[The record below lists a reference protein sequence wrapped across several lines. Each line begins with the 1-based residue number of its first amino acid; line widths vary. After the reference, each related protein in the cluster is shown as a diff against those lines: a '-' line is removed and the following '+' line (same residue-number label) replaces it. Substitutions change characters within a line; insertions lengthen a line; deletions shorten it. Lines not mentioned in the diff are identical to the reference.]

1 MKTLRSLLTGTCFT
15 LLLASPALAVDTTR
29 VYSSGIL
36 IFAFLGFLALI
47 LLVQL
52 VPTIMMV
59 IGMIKG
65 LVHGAQENRK
75 AVATEA
81 KRN

>member
-1 MKTLRSLLTGTCFT
+1 MKTLRTLLSVTLFT
-15 LLLASPALAVDTTR
+15 LLANPAFAVDTTR

-52 VPTIMMV
+52 VPTIMMI
-59 IGMIKG
+59 IGGVKG
-65 LVHGAQENRK
+65 LINGVQKSHKVGHGNA
-75 AVATEA
+75 
-81 KRN
+81 

>member
-1 MKTLRSLLTGTCFT
+1 MKTRNALLYGTLST
-15 LLLASPALAVDTTR
+15 LIATPALAVDTTK
-29 VYSSGIL
+29 VYNSGIL

-59 IGMIKG
+59 VGMIKG
-65 LVHGAQENRK
+65 LVNGVQENQK
-75 AVATEA
+75 AVATNA
-81 KRN
+81 KRD

>member
-1 MKTLRSLLTGTCFT
+1 MKTLHTLMYGTFFT
-15 LLLASPALAVDTTR
+15 LLASPAFAVDTTR
-29 VYSSGIL
+29 VYNSGIL

-52 VPTIMMV
+52 VPTIIMFV
-59 IGMIKG
+59 GMIKG
-65 LVHGAQENRK
+65 LINGVQENRK
-75 AVATEA
+75 TVATET

>member
-1 MKTLRSLLTGTCFT
+1 MYGTFFT
-15 LLLASPALAVDTTR
+15 LLASPAFAVDTTR
-29 VYSSGIL
+29 VYNSGIL

-52 VPTIMMV
+52 VPTIIMFV
-59 IGMIKG
+59 GMIKG
-65 LVHGAQENRK
+65 LVKGVEENRK
-75 AVATEA
+75 EVATET

>member
-1 MKTLRSLLTGTCFT
+1 MKTLRTLMYGAFIT
-15 LLLASPALAVDTTR
+15 LLANPAFAVDTTR

-65 LVHGAQENRK
+65 LVSGAQESQK
-75 AVATEA
+75 TVATEA
-81 KRN
+81 KRD

>member
-1 MKTLRSLLTGTCFT
+1 MKTLRPLLSATIITF
-15 LLLASPALAVDTTR
+15 LASPAFAVDTTR

-65 LVHGAQENRK
+65 LVNGVQENRK
-75 AVATEA
+75 AVATDA

>member
-1 MKTLRSLLTGTCFT
+1 MKTLRILMSGTLFT
-15 LLLASPALAVDTTR
+15 LLANPAFAVDTTR

-36 IFAFLGFLALI
+36 IFAFLGFLALL

-52 VPTIMMV
+52 IPSIIMLF
-59 IGMIKG
+59 GMIKG
-65 LVHGAQENRK
+65 LVNGVQENQK

-81 KRN
+81 KRH

>member
-1 MKTLRSLLTGTCFT
+1 MKTLRTLMYGTFFT
-15 LLLASPALAVDTTR
+15 LLANPAFAVDTTR

-65 LVHGAQENRK
+65 LVNGVQENRK
-75 AVATEA
+75 AVATDA
-81 KRN
+81 KRD

>member
-1 MKTLRSLLTGTCFT
+1 MKTLRTLMYGTFFT
-15 LLLASPALAVDTTR
+15 LSTTPAFAVDTTR

-65 LVHGAQENRK
+65 LVNGVQENHK

-81 KRN
+81 KRD

>member
-1 MKTLRSLLTGTCFT
+1 LS
-15 LLLASPALAVDTTR
+15 VDTTR
-29 VYSSGIL
+29 VYNSGIL

-52 VPTIMMV
+52 VPTIIMFV
-59 IGMIKG
+59 GMIKG
-65 LVHGAQENRK
+65 LINGVQENRK
-75 AVATEA
+75 TVATET

>member
-1 MKTLRSLLTGTCFT
+1 MKTLRPLLYATGIT
-15 LLLASPALAVDTTR
+15 LLVSPAFAVDTTR

-65 LVHGAQENRK
+65 LVNGVQENRK
-75 AVATEA
+75 AVAA
-81 KRN
+81 DGKKN

>member
-1 MKTLRSLLTGTCFT
+1 MKTLRTLMYGTFFT
-15 LLLASPALAVDTTR
+15 LLASPAFAVDTTR
-29 VYSSGIL
+29 VYNSGIL

-52 VPTIMMV
+52 VPTIIMLV
-59 IGMIKG
+59 GMIKG
-65 LVHGAQENRK
+65 LVKGVEENRK
-75 AVATEA
+75 EVATET

>member
-1 MKTLRSLLTGTCFT
+1 MKTLRTLLSVTLFT
-15 LLLASPALAVDTTR
+15 LLANPAFAVDTTR
-29 VYSSGIL
+29 VYTSGIL

-59 IGMIKG
+59 IGMVKG
-65 LVHGAQENRK
+65 LINGAQESHK
-75 AVATEA
+75 ASATA
-81 KRN
+81 AHRN

>member
-1 MKTLRSLLTGTCFT
+1 MKTLRTLMYGTLFT
-15 LLLASPALAVDTTR
+15 LLATPAFAVDTTK

-59 IGMIKG
+59 IGIIQG
-65 LVHGAQENRK
+65 LVTGVKENRK
-75 AVATEA
+75 AVAAEA
-81 KRN
+81 KRV

>member
-1 MKTLRSLLTGTCFT
+1 MKTLRTLMYGTFFT
-15 LLLASPALAVDTTR
+15 LLASPAFAVDTTR
-29 VYSSGIL
+29 VYNSGIL

-52 VPTIMMV
+52 VPTIIMFV
-59 IGMIKG
+59 GMIKG
-65 LVHGAQENRK
+65 LINGVQENRK
-75 AVATEA
+75 TVATET

>member
-1 MKTLRSLLTGTCFT
+1 MKTQRTLLYCTLFT
-15 LLLASPALAVDTTR
+15 LFATPALAVDTTR

-36 IFAFLGFLALI
+36 IFAFLGFLSLI

-52 VPTIMMV
+52 IPTIIML

-65 LVHGAQENRK
+65 LVSGAQENQK

-81 KRN
+81 KRH

>member
-1 MKTLRSLLTGTCFT
+1 MKTLCTLMYGTLFT
-15 LLLASPALAVDTTR
+15 LLASPAFAVDTTK

-52 VPTIMMV
+52 VPTIMLV
-59 IGMIKG
+59 IGIIQG
-65 LVHGAQENRK
+65 LVTGIKENRK
-75 AVATEA
+75 AVAAEA
-81 KRN
+81 KSH

>member
-1 MKTLRSLLTGTCFT
+1 MYGTFFT
-15 LLLASPALAVDTTR
+15 LLASPAFAVDTTR
-29 VYSSGIL
+29 VYNSGIL

-52 VPTIMMV
+52 VPTIIMFV
-59 IGMIKG
+59 GMIKG
-65 LVHGAQENRK
+65 LINGVQENRK
-75 AVATEA
+75 TVATET

>member
-1 MKTLRSLLTGTCFT
+1 MKTLRTLMYGTFFT
-15 LLLASPALAVDTTR
+15 LLASPAFAVDTTR
-29 VYSSGIL
+29 VYNSGIL

-52 VPTIMMV
+52 VPTIIMFV
-59 IGMIKG
+59 GMIKG
-65 LVHGAQENRK
+65 LVKGVEENRK
-75 AVATEA
+75 EVATET

>member
-1 MKTLRSLLTGTCFT
+1 MKTLRTLISVTLFT
-15 LLLASPALAVDTTR
+15 LLANPAFAVDTTR

-52 VPTIMMV
+52 VPTLMMILGGV
-59 IGMIKG
+59 KG
-65 LVHGAQENRK
+65 LLNGIQENHK
-75 AVATEA
+75 AGHGKA
-81 KRN
+81 

>member
-1 MKTLRSLLTGTCFT
+1 MKTLRTLMYGTFFT
-15 LLLASPALAVDTTR
+15 LLANPAFAVDTTR

-47 LLVQL
+47 LLMQL
-52 VPTIMMV
+52 VPTIIMFV
-59 IGMIKG
+59 GMIKG
-65 LVHGAQENRK
+65 LVNGIQENRK

>member
-1 MKTLRSLLTGTCFT
+1 MKTLRTLLSVTLFT
-15 LLLASPALAVDTTR
+15 LLANPAFAVDTTR

-52 VPTIMMV
+52 IPTIIML
-59 IGMIKG
+59 IGMVKG
-65 LVHGAQENRK
+65 LVSGAQENQK

-81 KRN
+81 KRH

>member
-1 MKTLRSLLTGTCFT
+1 MKTQRILTCGALST
-15 LLLASPALAVDTTR
+15 LLANPAFAVDTTR
-29 VYSSGIL
+29 VYNSGIL

-52 VPTIMMV
+52 IPTIMMV

-65 LVHGAQENRK
+65 LVKGVQDSQK

-81 KRN
+81 KRD

>member
-1 MKTLRSLLTGTCFT
+1 MKALRILTCGTLFT
-15 LLLASPALAVDTTR
+15 LLANPAMAVDTTR

-52 VPTIMMV
+52 IPTIMML

-65 LVHGAQENRK
+65 VVSGIQEQK
-75 AVATEA
+75 AVASEA
-81 KRN
+81 KKQ